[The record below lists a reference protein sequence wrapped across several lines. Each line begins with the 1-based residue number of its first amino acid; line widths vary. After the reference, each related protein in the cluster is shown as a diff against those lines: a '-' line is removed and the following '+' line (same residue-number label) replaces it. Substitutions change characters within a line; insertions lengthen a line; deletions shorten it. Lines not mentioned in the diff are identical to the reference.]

1 MQFCSTLCLHY
12 NSVLYYICLIPLMR
26 ALHLYYSAV
35 LYYIAFVLQF
45 SFVLHLH
52 HSTNV
57 GITVYPYAVWGAHR
71 VLQHQL
77 PPPPLPPLLAD
88 PRRGPRQTS
97 PARPCPPRSC
107 PSLQVQRVQ
116 RSHQRRRSSRRSS
129 SSSSRRSRSSRSSRS
144 RTLLHNQKLPRNQ
157 NSLKKEKSTRGPSL
171 ACREW
176 Q

>member
-12 NSVLYYICLIPLMR
+12 NSGLYYICLIALMR
-26 ALHLYYSAV
+26 ALYLYYIAV
-35 LYYIAFVLQF
+35 LYYILFVLQF

-77 PPPPLPPLLAD
+77 PPPPLPPLLPD
-88 PRRGPRQTS
+88 PRRGPHQGRT
-97 PARPCPPRSC
+97 PRPCPR
-107 PSLQVQRVQ
+107 LQVQRVQ
-116 RSHQRRRSSRRSS
+116 RSHQTRRSSRRSS
-129 SSSSRRSRSSRSSRS
+129 RSSRSSSSRRSTSSRRSRS
-144 RTLLHNQKLPRNQ
+144 RTLLHKQKLQRNQ
-157 NSLKKEKSTRGPSL
+157 NSLEREQLTRGPSL